1 MALRLHPVAPAQ
13 GWAWIRQAFALWRR
27 RPLAFVGL
35 FAFFLMA
42 VLLLMAVVPVLGGP
56 LGMALLPMLSLGF
69 MIASRSALAGGP
81 VHALQLVAGLR
92 HPVPQQ
98 RRAQWLLCGLYALAA
113 MLAVTLADW
122 VDGGQFEVLWKLLA
136 DAGNAA
142 GNATKPAT
150 SAQIEAVLSDPRLT
164 QGLLVRF
171 GLPALLSVPFWHAP
185 ALIHWGGQ
193 GVVQAMFTST
203 LALWRTRAAFT
214 VYLLGLAGLMLGVA
228 LLVLLLGL
236 LSGARQALGV
246 LTMPIGLL
254 FSAVFYVSLWFSFV
268 DTFGEPEATAE
279 ADPQAKPGA

>member
-1 MALRLHPVAPAQ
+1 MALRLLPVAPRQ
-13 GWAWIRQAFALWRR
+13 GWQWIRQAFALWRR

-35 FAFFLMA
+35 FAFFLMV
-42 VLLLMAVVPVLGGP
+42 VLLLMALVPVLGGL

-92 HPVPQQ
+92 HPVPRQ

-113 MLAVTLADW
+113 MAAVTLADW
-122 VDGGQFEVLWKLLA
+122 VDGGQFEALWKLLA
-136 DAGNAA
+136 EAGNAA
-142 GNATKPAT
+142 ANASKPAT
-150 SAQIEAVLSDPRLT
+150 AAQIEAVLSDPRLA

-203 LALWRTRAAFT
+203 LALWRTRAAFA
-214 VYLLGLAGLMLGVA
+214 VYLLGWAGLMLGAA
-228 LLVLLLGL
+228 LLVVVLGL
-236 LSGARQALGV
+236 LTGSRQALGV

-268 DTFGEPEATAE
+268 DTFGEPEATPCA
-279 ADPQAKPGA
+279 

>member
-1 MALRLHPVAPAQ
+1 MALRLHPVAAAR
-13 GWAWIRQAFALWRR
+13 GWLWIRQAFALWRR

-35 FAFFLMA
+35 FAFFLMS

-113 MLAVTLADW
+113 MVAVTLADW
-122 VDGGQFEVLWKLLA
+122 VDGGQFEVLWRLLG
-136 DAGNAA
+136 DAGNAS
-142 GNATKPAT
+142 KPAT
-150 SAQIEAVLSDPRLT
+150 AAQIQAVLADPRLT
-164 QGLLVRF
+164 QGLLVRI
-171 GLPALLSVPFWHAP
+171 GLPGLLSVPFWHAP

-203 LALWRTRAAFT
+203 LALWRTRRAFT
-214 VYLLGLAGLMLGVA
+214 VYLLGWVGLMLGVA
-228 LLVLLLGL
+228 LLVMLLGL

-246 LTMPIGLL
+246 LTMPIGLV

-268 DTFGEPEATAE
+268 DTFGEPDETPAA
-279 ADPQAKPGA
+279 

>member
-1 MALRLHPVAPAQ
+1 MALRLHPVAAAR
-13 GWAWIRQAFALWRR
+13 GWLWIRQAFALWRR

-35 FAFFLMA
+35 FAFFLMS

-98 RRAQWLLCGLYALAA
+98 RRAQWLLCGLYAVAA
-113 MLAVTLADW
+113 MVAVTLADW
-122 VDGGQFEVLWKLLA
+122 VDGGQFEVLWRLLG
-136 DAGNAA
+136 DAGNAS
-142 GNATKPAT
+142 KPAT
-150 SAQIEAVLSDPRLT
+150 AAQIQAVLADPRLT
-164 QGLLVRF
+164 QGLLVRI
-171 GLPALLSVPFWHAP
+171 GLPGLLSVPFWHAP

-203 LALWRTRAAFT
+203 LALWRTRRAFT
-214 VYLLGLAGLMLGVA
+214 VYLLGWVGLMLGVA
-228 LLVLLLGL
+228 LLVMLLGL

-246 LTMPIGLL
+246 LTMPIGLV

-268 DTFGEPEATAE
+268 DTFGEPDETPAA
-279 ADPQAKPGA
+279 

>member
-1 MALRLHPVAPAQ
+1 MALRLLPVAPRQ

-122 VDGGQFEVLWKLLA
+122 VDGGQFEALWKLLA

-142 GNATKPAT
+142 KPAT
-150 SAQIEAVLSDPRLT
+150 SAQIEAVLSDPRLA

-214 VYLLGLAGLMLGVA
+214 VYLLGWMGLMLGVA

-236 LSGARQALGV
+236 VSGARQALGV

-254 FSAVFYVSLWFSFV
+254 FSALLYVSLWFSFV
-268 DTFGEPEATAE
+268 DTFGAPEVTAAATPAVT
-279 ADPQAKPGA
+279 PGT

>member
-1 MALRLHPVAPAQ
+1 MALRLLPVAPRQ
-13 GWAWIRQAFALWRR
+13 GWLWIRQAFALWRR

-35 FAFFLMA
+35 FAFFLMV
-42 VLLLMAVVPVLGGP
+42 VLLLMALVPVLGGL

-98 RRAQWLLCGLYALAA
+98 RRAQWMLCGLYALAA

-122 VDGGQFEVLWKLLA
+122 VDGGQFEALWKLLGDVSNA
-136 DAGNAA
+136 AGNGAGNAA
-142 GNATKPAT
+142 KPAT
-150 SAQIEAVLSDPRLT
+150 AAQIEAVLSDPRLAH
-164 QGLLVRF
+164 GLLVRF

-203 LALWRTRAAFT
+203 LALWRTRAAFA
-214 VYLLGLAGLMLGVA
+214 VYLLGWAGLMVGAA
-228 LLVLLLGL
+228 LVVLVLGL
-236 LSGARQALGV
+236 LTGSRQALGV

-254 FSAVFYVSLWFSFV
+254 FSALFYVSLWFSFV
-268 DTFGEPEATAE
+268 DTFGEPGAT
-279 ADPQAKPGA
+279 PGA